1 MTESLQCLA
10 ISNPD
15 NAEDNCVTPSQAS
28 HIIDTQTF
36 NITIPL
42 DKSMINDPML
52 HYAIIRI
59 QY

>member
-15 NAEDNCVTPSQAS
+15 NAEDTPSQAS